1 MSLDD
6 EVWKQNQ
13 KCKYKRQQKLMK
25 QEGANLRIKEEMKNA
40 ETKKVQT
47 KETGRNMRHTRN
59 TGDTA
64 GETEH

>member
-1 MSLDD
+1 
-6 EVWKQNQ
+6 
-13 KCKYKRQQKLMK
+13 MK